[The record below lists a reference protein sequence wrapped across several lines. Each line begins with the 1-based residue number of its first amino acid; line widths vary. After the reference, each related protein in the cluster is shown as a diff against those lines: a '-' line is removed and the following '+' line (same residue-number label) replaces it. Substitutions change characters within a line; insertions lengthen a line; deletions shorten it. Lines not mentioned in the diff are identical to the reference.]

1 MADFN
6 HYPDRRKFS
15 DAVHSSIA
23 PKVYQYLGWELDDAR
38 DEDYRR
44 NADLTDGIDYYILVG
59 GHHRTVQERFRRQSY
74 ARYNDI
80 TLRYTY
86 PNNTEDRKNSEWF
99 KITADYMI
107 YGIADTDAKD
117 AGQITGNNRFVK
129 LVVIDL
135 RRFSLLVDDEKITV
149 GSSRQSE
156 IKNGTLIGGLQKNKK
171 HAGDN
176 PSTFA
181 VFDVRDLFK
190 INPDL
195 IILEKGYGTSKDLTG
210 KDINF

>member
-1 MADFN
+1 MADFKR
-6 HYPDRRKFS
+6 YPDRRKFS
-15 DAVHSSIA
+15 DAVHSNIA
-23 PKVYQYLGWELDDAR
+23 PKVYQYLGWELDNVR

-80 TLRYTY
+80 TFRYTY
-86 PNNTEDRKNSEWF
+86 PDNTEDRKNSEWF

-107 YGIADTDAKD
+107 YGIADTDTKD
-117 AGQITGNNRFVK
+117 AEQITRNNRFVK
-129 LVVIDL
+129 LAVIDL
-135 RRFSLLVDDEKITV
+135 RRFSLLVDEGKIAV
-149 GSSRQSE
+149 GNSRQSE
-156 IKNGTLIGGLQKNKK
+156 FRNGILIGGLQRNKK
-171 HAGDN
+171 YAGDN

-190 INPDL
+190 VNSDL

-210 KDINF
+210 KDIDF